1 MWWCCCQAKGISKAL
16 LTVPH
21 IAGKQARQ
29 TQSHWLWLS
38 MGLYVFNDWPVQWK
52 SAETIFLCHLRVDT
66 EAVGLELGQF
76 DRVIQHCAILADGL
90 ISTSVGTTFP
100 VIESSNDT
108 FPSSMLLIYN
118 NICFNLLLNLYIYRK
133 MSQNFTLLL
142 GLQRFSKSCVCTCR
156 AASWTCWLPHLIS
169 VKEVFC

>member
-1 MWWCCCQAKGISKAL
+1 MLLSGKGHFKGLTYCTSHSRKASPSDSVTL
-16 LTVPH
+16 VMVKH
-21 IAGKQARQ
+21 GAVQ
-29 TQSHWLWLS
+29 
-38 MGLYVFNDWPVQWK
+38 YVFNDWPVQWK

-142 GLQRFSKSCVCTCR
+142 GLQRFSKSYVCTCR
-156 AASWTCWLPHLIS
+156 AAS
-169 VKEVFC
+169 